1 MKFPLVEIKWDDA
14 VTDTGWQHA
23 DEIEPSNEVAITIG
37 FLVKETPKHVVVAS
51 TIDADGSTNGRIQI
65 PVKMILKR
73 TVIRKPK

>member
-14 VTDTGWQHA
+14 VTDVGWMDA
-23 DEIEPSNEVAITIG
+23 AEIEPSNEVATTIG
-37 FLVKETPKHVVVAS
+37 FVVKETPKHVVIAS

-65 PVKMILKR
+65 PIKMILKR